1 MKTIPTEI
9 YYANVLEPDVYGI
22 HTIFVAASNIFDA
35 TAMINEEVR
44 ELIKTYCGLY
54 REVDFADVKQIDRT
68 KAKTITNIKY
78 IS

>member
-1 MKTIPTEI
+1 MPTKFEI
-9 YYANVLEPDVYGI
+9 YYANFLEPDVHGI
-22 HTIFVAASNIFDA
+22 NTIFVVASNIADA

-44 ELIKTYCGLY
+44 ELIKTYSGLY

-68 KAKTITNIKY
+68 KSTTIIHSKY

>member
-1 MKTIPTEI
+1 MPIKFEI
-9 YYANVLEPDVYGI
+9 YYANFLEPDVHGI
-22 HTIFVAASNIFDA
+22 NTIFVVASNIADA

-44 ELIKTYCGLY
+44 ELIKTYSGLY

-68 KAKTITNIKY
+68 KSTTIIHSKY

>member
-1 MKTIPTEI
+1 MPTEFEV

-22 HTIFVAASNIFDA
+22 HTIFVVASNIADA
-35 TAMINEEVR
+35 TKMINEEVR
-44 ELIKTYCGLY
+44 GLIKTYCGLY

-68 KAKTITNIKY
+68 KTKTIIHSRY